1 VWFDRLLR
9 SETIVMVEPGM
20 TSHADL
26 HRRLDAVAARADL
39 SLSELED
46 LLTEGYARALDGEA
60 QSRRLE
66 QRLATLLP
74 EMDEPRVA
82 TEIRRL
88 TLQRRTVD
96 QAVSDLRAKLA
107 SVRGRI
113 TAAPRRPSTS
123 A

>member
-1 VWFDRLLR
+1 MLFDRLWP

-26 HRRLDAVAARADL
+26 HRRLDAVAARPDL
-39 SLSELED
+39 RLSELED
-46 LLTEGYARALDGEA
+46 LLTEGYARALDAEA

-66 QRLATLLP
+66 QRLAQLLP
-74 EMDEPRVA
+74 EIDKPGVSK
-82 TEIRRL
+82 EIRRL

-107 SVRGRI
+107 RVRACI
-113 TAAPRRPSTS
+113 TPASGRPSRS

>member
-1 VWFDRLLR
+1 
-9 SETIVMVEPGM
+9 M

-26 HRRLDAVAARADL
+26 HRRLDAVAARPDL
-39 SLSELED
+39 SQSELED

-60 QSRRLE
+60 KSRRLE

-113 TAAPRRPSTS
+113 TAAPRRRSTS

>member
-1 VWFDRLLR
+1 LFDRLSP

-20 TSHADL
+20 PSHADL
-26 HRRLDAVAARADL
+26 HRRLDAVAARPDL
-39 SLSELED
+39 RLSELED

-66 QRLATLLP
+66 QRLAKLLP
-74 EMDEPRVA
+74 DIDEPGVA
-82 TEIRRL
+82 REIRRL

-107 SVRGRI
+107 AVRGSI
-113 TAAPRRPSTS
+113 TAAPRRPSAS